1 MNYKVIIQEFGKTG
15 TGKGASH
22 NMDTMMG
29 YIQKDEGAQHYKLE
43 TIGYT
48 STQLLQCKEK
58 HQSIRVS
65 HETDKDMITKSS
77 LVKHMFQFRYRHIEP
92 LEPNALRTLTWML
105 QSEKYMPSGDWIIG
119 RSGRRVDRIGL
130 EVMWKVAADPKS
142 ATMDDANKIFIEFER
157 DMSPLNASVHAW
169 NQDGCEEFKD
179 YEDARIEVKR
189 LREMRARRER
199 DEAEFLEGLDNP
211 DNDAGDADDG
221 NEDDLS
227 PSPEPEGRAAG
238 DFGSG
243 AAAAADAGFFSHDYA

>member
-1 MNYKVIIQEFGKTG
+1 
-15 TGKGASH
+15 
-22 NMDTMMG
+22 
-29 YIQKDEGAQHYKLE
+29 
-43 TIGYT
+43 
-48 STQLLQCKEK
+48 
-58 HQSIRVS
+58 
-65 HETDKDMITKSS
+65 
-77 LVKHMFQFRYRHIEP
+77 
-92 LEPNALRTLTWML
+92 
-105 QSEKYMPSGDWIIG
+105 MPSGDWIIG

-211 DNDAGDADDG
+211 DNDAGDADD
-221 NEDDLS
+221 DDRNANL
-227 PSPEPEGRAAG
+227 EPEGRAAG
-238 DFGSG
+238 GSGSG
-243 AAAAADAGFFSHDYA
+243 AASAAAAGFFPQSAA

>member
-1 MNYKVIIQEFGKTG
+1 
-15 TGKGASH
+15 
-22 NMDTMMG
+22 
-29 YIQKDEGAQHYKLE
+29 
-43 TIGYT
+43 
-48 STQLLQCKEK
+48 
-58 HQSIRVS
+58 
-65 HETDKDMITKSS
+65 
-77 LVKHMFQFRYRHIEP
+77 
-92 LEPNALRTLTWML
+92 
-105 QSEKYMPSGDWIIG
+105 
-119 RSGRRVDRIGL
+119 
-130 EVMWKVAADPKS
+130 
-142 ATMDDANKIFIEFER
+142 MDDANKIFIEFER